1 MSEAK
6 PTPKP
11 SSPTPRESSGL
22 NLNEVVAGPTT
33 QSAERLAI
41 TTTTEFVRKAVAD
54 HPSGD
59 AAQLLLPKGAG
70 PISAETL
77 LAIVSYCYAKGIYS
91 CRDIELAM
99 LRNAELRESFG
110 THLPSDDCLRRF
122 RRLNRSAIE
131 RILEETFIQAKRQ
144 WGCIPSDQEPTGATE
159 PTKASQATSGS
170 DAGQTTLLARQAA
183 ADRMEK
189 ALFIDGMSRD
199 A

>member
-1 MSEAK
+1 MSEAN
-6 PTPKP
+6 PK
-11 SSPTPRESSGL
+11 SSLPPPMEASGL
-22 NLNEVVAGPTT
+22 HLNQVVATPTT
-33 QSAERLAI
+33 ESGEPLAI

-59 AAQLLLPKGAG
+59 AARLLLPKGAG

-99 LRNAELRESFG
+99 LGNAELRESFG

-131 RILEETFIQAKRQ
+131 RILEETFIQAKHQ
-144 WGCIPSDQEPTGATE
+144 WGSIPSDREPTGAPE
-159 PTKASQATSGS
+159 PTKDSQASS
-170 DAGQTTLLARQAA
+170 SADAGQTTFLARQAA
-183 ADRMEK
+183 VDRMQK